1 MTTKAPPVPPANRS
15 DKGPGEDGHF
25 VDTATEQKARK
36 GVGDPAKQGQQ
47 GNTAINTTPHLST
60 QDR

>member
-1 MTTKAPPVPPANRS
+1 MSTKAPPVPPANRS
-15 DKGPGEDGHF
+15 DKGPGEDAHF
-25 VDTATEQKARK
+25 TDRATEDKARA

-47 GNTAINTTPHLST
+47 GNTTVNTTPHLST

>member
-1 MTTKAPPVPPANRS
+1 MNSKSPPVPPANRS
-15 DKGPGEDGHF
+15 DKGPGEDARF
-25 VDTATEQKARK
+25 IDNDTERKAHPD
-36 GVGDPAKQGQQ
+36 VGDPAKQGQQ

>member
-15 DKGPGEDGHF
+15 DKGPGEDARF
-25 VDTATEQKARK
+25 TDNATEQKARPS
-36 GVGDPAKQGQQ
+36 VGDAAKQGQQ